1 LAGRAG
7 ALAGRIFEIVAPRS
21 APRDLRASD
30 ADRDLVLALLSDA
43 MVDGRLTAQ
52 EHADRAGQAHA
63 ALTLGQLAV
72 LTVDLVPQAA
82 QPFRLDGRRPVT
94 GIFGRES
101 RDGRWVVPDR
111 LAVSAVFGEV
121 TLDLREAM
129 LQSSRVLVL
138 ATLIGGTLRVI
149 APEELAIDVTGAVL
163 IGRPGAVVRGGGVSR
178 DGGAGRDAGTGRIG
192 GARRGSAERD
202 LAGRGGRA
210 GGSRAGSGAGGSAP
224 GTPVIDIHAFALGG
238 RVKVIRPRPPRRLNP
253 LRRRF

>member
-1 LAGRAG
+1 
-7 ALAGRIFEIVAPRS
+7 
-21 APRDLRASD
+21 
-30 ADRDLVLALLSDA
+30 

-63 ALTLGQLAV
+63 ALTLGHLAA
-72 LTVDLVPQAA
+72 LTVDLVPQSA

-94 GIFGRES
+94 GIFGREL

-149 APEELAIDVTGAVL
+149 APEEVAIEVTGAVL
-163 IGRPGAVVRGGGVSR
+163 IGRPGAVVRGTSVSR
-178 DGGAGRDAGTGRIG
+178 D
-192 GARRGSAERD
+192 
-202 LAGRGGRA
+202 A
-210 GGSRAGSGAGGSAP
+210 GGLGP
-224 GTPVIDIHAFALGG
+224 GMPVIDIHAFALGG

>member
-1 LAGRAG
+1 MTTPAGRPALAGRAG
-7 ALAGRIFEIVAPRS
+7 ALAGRIFEIVAPRP

-72 LTVDLVPQAA
+72 LTVDLVPQSA

-94 GIFGRES
+94 GIFGREL

-149 APEELAIDVTGAVL
+149 APEEVAIEVTGAVL
-163 IGRPGAVVRGGGVSR
+163 IGRPGAVVRGGGTSR
-178 DGGAGRDAGTGRIG
+178 DGGTSRIGAGRVGGPGRDSVGLG
-192 GARRGSAERD
+192 GQAS
-202 LAGRGGRA
+202 A
-210 GGSRAGSGAGGSAP
+210 GGGGLGP

-238 RVKVIRPRPPRRLNP
+238 RVRVIRPRPPRRLNP
-253 LRRRF
+253 LRRRS